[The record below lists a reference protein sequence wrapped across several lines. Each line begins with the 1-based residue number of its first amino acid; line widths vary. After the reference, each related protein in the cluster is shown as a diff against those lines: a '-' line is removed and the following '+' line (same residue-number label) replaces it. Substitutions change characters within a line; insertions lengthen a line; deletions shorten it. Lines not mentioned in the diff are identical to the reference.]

1 MKKIMDKQFKL
12 TLSEQEL
19 NTVVAALNEL
29 PIKVGLQVL
38 QNIIQQANNQNAPQE
53 PVKAE

>member
-1 MKKIMDKQFKL
+1 MEKQFKL
-12 TLSEQEL
+12 TLTEQEL

-38 QNIIQQANNQNAPQE
+38 QNIIQQANNQEPPQE
-53 PVKAE
+53 PSKVEAE